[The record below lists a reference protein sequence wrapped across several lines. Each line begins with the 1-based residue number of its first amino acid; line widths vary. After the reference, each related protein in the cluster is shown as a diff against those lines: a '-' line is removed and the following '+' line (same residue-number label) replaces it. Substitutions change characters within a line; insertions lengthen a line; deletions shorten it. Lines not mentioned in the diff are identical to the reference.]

1 MTASLPKFR
10 SDLTILEQ
18 PTVAGPMFVV
28 KDPATGQFFRFR
40 EAEQFIARQLD
51 GATPI
56 EAVRAKVESQFGAA
70 LPVETLTRF
79 VSSLEKSGLLETDPA
94 TSKRKAKRQRRLRGS
109 LLYLRFKLFDP
120 DRLFNR
126 LIGKV
131 GLFYTPAF
139 LVLSALFIAL
149 AAAVVVVNWEDAGQQ
164 LSRLY
169 SISAIP
175 IISLTIFLV
184 ITAHEF
190 AHGLTCKR
198 FGGEV
203 HELGFLLIYFQP
215 ALYCNVSDAWLFPE
229 KSKRMWVGLAGPYFE
244 LFLWALS
251 VLIWRT
257 TEVDTWINF
266 IAFIVLTSSGI
277 KTLFNLNP
285 LIKLDGYYLLSDFL
299 EIPNLRRKAFRYVGS
314 RIKWLLG
321 TALPPAD
328 PPTRRERRIY
338 LAYGLVSTICSF
350 SILGFALAS
359 IGNFLIQQS
368 QPVAFALFAGLLGTK
383 FKRRFRKL
391 FGKPGGALDDDDD
404 DDSDSPAASETAA
417 QSTDESPAE
426 QRPNG
431 QPKTEQPRL
440 KQPEAAPPE
449 ITAPKSLEPDVGPPA
464 TVAVNP
470 PAVRTNGEK
479 PKSKRRLRSSWKRAF
494 KTLAKLTVVTGTAA
508 AILFLGRYELK
519 IPGQFNTLPIHN
531 ADVRAGI
538 EGVIAEVV
546 VDEGDLVRAGDLVAR
561 LSDRDL
567 LAEVQKTEAD
577 VRQSRAKLKL
587 LEAGPTDEEID
598 VAKTAVAKAEDRVKY
613 AQSRRDRDRALFEQ
627 NLLSRKEYE
636 DTQELATLSEN
647 ELAESRS
654 KLKFLEIGSRPEEQ
668 DAVRAEVARLE
679 SQRAYLEDQLRLM
692 KVSSPAAGVVITPS
706 RQLKEMKGQL
716 VKKGDLIAKIVDV
729 KTVTAEMVISEKE
742 IADVKVGQPVLVK
755 ARAYPDE
762 TFHGKVT
769 SIATTAQSSSGSA
782 GQSSSSTPFVSRVSV
797 TPKSILVTT
806 EIDNPSLLL
815 KPEMTGQAKILC
827 GERRIYDLVTRRL
840 ARTVKV
846 EFWSWW

>member
-10 SDLTILEQ
+10 SDLTIREQ
-18 PTVAGPMFVV
+18 QTVAGPIFVV

-79 VSSLEKSGLLETDPA
+79 VSSLEKSGLLETDEA
-94 TSKRKAKRQRRLRGS
+94 TAKRKGKRPRRLRGS

-126 LIGKV
+126 LIGKA
-131 GLFYTPAF
+131 GFFFTPAF

-149 AAAVVVVNWEDAGQQ
+149 AAAVVAVNWEDAGQQ

-169 SISAIP
+169 SISALP
-175 IISLTIFLV
+175 IISLIIFLV

-229 KSKRMWVGLAGPYFE
+229 KSKRLWVGLAGPYFE

-251 VLIWRT
+251 VLIWRA
-257 TEVDTWINF
+257 TETDTWINF
-266 IAFIVLTSSGI
+266 VAFIVLTSSGI

-314 RIKWLLG
+314 RIRWLLG
-321 TALPPAD
+321 AALPPAE

-391 FGKPGGALDDDDD
+391 FGKPGSALDDDDD
-404 DDSDSPAASETAA
+404 DDSDAPAASETAA
-417 QSTDESPAE
+417 QSIDPSPAE
-426 QRPNG
+426 RRQNG
-431 QPKTEQPRL
+431 QPKTEPPRL
-440 KQPEAAPPE
+440 KQPEVAPPE
-449 ITAPKSLEPDVGPPA
+449 ITAPSVGPLA
-464 TVAVNP
+464 TVAVDP
-470 PAVRTNGEK
+470 PAVRANGEK

-531 ADVRAGI
+531 ADVRAEI

-546 VDEGDLVRAGDLVAR
+546 VDEGDLVQAGDLVAR

-567 LAEVQKTEAD
+567 LAELQKTEAD
-577 VRQSRAKLKL
+577 VRQSRAKLQL

-613 AQSRRDRDRALFEQ
+613 AQGRRDRDRALFEQ

-647 ELAESRS
+647 ELAEARS

-679 SQRAYLEDQLRLM
+679 SQRAYLEGQLRLM
-692 KVSSPAAGVVITPS
+692 KVSSLAAGVVITPS

-769 SIATTAQSSSGSA
+769 SIATTAQSSSGSS

-806 EIDNPSLLL
+806 EIDNRSLLL